1 MNDEYYNESEDKV
14 GTKNKSNTE
23 KKLAALKKKRDA
35 HVGEWIT
42 YEDAVEYWERAEK
55 LPPNGYQ
62 DIGERRDLRIE
73 LQNRFGLSQGE
84 AINIL
89 NGYNIRDIVQVYDNL
104 KNLRIHDD
112 SGADIIFV
120 KDDAKNTVIERLESD
135 FD

>member
-1 MNDEYYNESEDKV
+1 MNDEYYNESEDSAK
-14 GTKNKSNTE
+14 KKSSTE

-42 YEDAVEYWERAEK
+42 YEDAKEYWEKAEK
-55 LPPNGYQ
+55 LPSNGYQ
-62 DIGERRDLRIE
+62 DIGERRELRIE

-89 NGYNIRDIVQVYDNL
+89 NGFNAREIVQVYDNL
-104 KNLRIHDD
+104 KNLRIHDS
-112 SGADIIFV
+112 SGAEIIYV
-120 KDDAKNTVIERLESD
+120 KNDEESTVIKRLDSD